1 MPLAVNSRYF
11 GMSGS
16 NAEPPTPAPN
26 VVLLSAVPTM
36 VVEPA
41 THAPSAHLSVLSL
54 KPLQPVYFVVTPAVI
69 ERRFLVDFRRLVCRY
84 VHVLH
89 DITPAPP
96 VDEVDYLA
104 IDDAAAGECAS
115 GSERCSGRAGADDR
129 GRVFGRDAEG
139 DARSDVNHSADL
151 PL

>member
-1 MPLAVNSRYF
+1 
-11 GMSGS
+11 MSGS

-41 THAPSAHLSVLSL
+41 THAPTAHLSVLSL
-54 KPLQPVYFVVTPAVI
+54 KPLQPVYFVVAPAGI
-69 ERRFLVDFRRLVCRY
+69 ERRFLDDVRRLVCRD
-84 VHVLH
+84 VHVLQE
-89 DITPAPP
+89 ISPAPA

-115 GSERCSGRAGADDR
+115 
-129 GRVFGRDAEG
+129 
-139 DARSDVNHSADL
+139 
-151 PL
+151 